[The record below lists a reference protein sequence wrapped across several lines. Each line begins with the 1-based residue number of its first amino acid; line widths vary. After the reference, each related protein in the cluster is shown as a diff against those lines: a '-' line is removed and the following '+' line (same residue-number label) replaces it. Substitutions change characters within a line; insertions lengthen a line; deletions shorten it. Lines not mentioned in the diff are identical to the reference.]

1 MIGPSMSSHLKQ
13 KEPGCLSRTGLID
26 YLLIAAPCR
35 EVMQKIM
42 EEKEVFNR
50 HYLRSDTVGGK
61 PGITISNF
69 FAREEMEDTMVRWM
83 QRIVGEQKS
92 FSVMLNNYSGYP
104 LHTVFLRVQDPSPFK
119 HLALQLKPIDSYI
132 TSNGC
137 PPAKFV
143 SYPHLTIAR
152 DLEEGVYEIAIREY
166 AGKEF
171 NVSFNIERLVL
182 LRRSNGLD
190 PCREVAVFHLQP

>member
-1 MIGPSMSSHLKQ
+1 MIGPSMSSHLIK
-13 KEPGCLSRTGLID
+13 KEPERLSRAGLID

-35 EVMQKIM
+35 EVMQKVM
-42 EEKEVFNR
+42 QEKEMFNKQ
-50 HYLRSDTVGGK
+50 YLRNDAVQGK

-92 FSVMLNNYSGYP
+92 FPVMLNNYSGCP
-104 LHTVFLRVQDPSPFK
+104 PHTVFLRVQDPSPFK
-119 HLALQLKPIDSYI
+119 LVALQLKPIDSYI
-132 TSNGC
+132 TTNGC
-137 PPAKFV
+137 PPVKFV

-152 DLEEGVYEIAIREY
+152 GLAAEVYERAIREY
-166 AGKEF
+166 AEKEF

-182 LRRSNGLD
+182 LRRGNGREAG
-190 PCREVAVFHLQP
+190 REVAVFHLQP